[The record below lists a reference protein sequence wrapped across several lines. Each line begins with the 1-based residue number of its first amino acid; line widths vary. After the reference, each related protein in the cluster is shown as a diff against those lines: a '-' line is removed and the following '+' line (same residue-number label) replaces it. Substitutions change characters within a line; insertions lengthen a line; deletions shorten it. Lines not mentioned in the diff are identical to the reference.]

1 MLRAADRLR
10 RRPDIRFVLIGD
22 GIEKERLVA
31 AANGMGLSNVV
42 FRAPIA
48 ARDAPAYINSADLCV
63 ATLRNTPLFR
73 GAVPSK
79 LIEYMACGKAVVI
92 GVRGEAEAIVER
104 AGAGLVFDPDDDAQL
119 AACVETLIDDPKRRA
134 MMGHSGC
141 RDARAHFSLERSQAI
156 LHGLLAKVARGT
168 PA

>member
-1 MLRAADRLR
+1 M
-10 RRPDIRFVLIGD
+10 
-22 GIEKERLVA
+22 
-31 AANGMGLSNVV
+31 NNVV

-79 LIEYMACGKAVVI
+79 LIEYMACGKAVVV

-104 AGAGLVFDPDDDAQL
+104 AGAGLVFDPDDDARL
-119 AACVETLIDDPKRRA
+119 AACVETLIDDPERRA
-134 MMGHSGC
+134 AMGRRGC
-141 RDARAHFSLERSQAI
+141 RDTGEHFSLEQSQAI
-156 LHGLLAKVARGT
+156 LRGLLAEVARDSPPG
-168 PA
+168 